1 LRIARNFHPD
11 NPTEDDNLSFLAELQ
26 WYDLEG
32 INLMGLWLSRIEQ
45 APPELSGSMDGNAMA
60 ECGQI
65 QGSLS
70 PVLDKVI
77 LSQALRPW

>member
-1 LRIARNFHPD
+1 
-11 NPTEDDNLSFLAELQ
+11 
-26 WYDLEG
+26 
-32 INLMGLWLSRIEQ
+32 MGLWLSRIEQ
-45 APPELSGSMDGNAMA
+45 APPEVSGIMDGNAID

-70 PVLDKVI
+70 LLKDKVI

>member
-1 LRIARNFHPD
+1 MLVYLDDDRSIKL
-11 NPTEDDNLSFLAELQ
+11 TEIDK
-26 WYDLEG
+26 
-32 INLMGLWLSRIEQ
+32 GLWLSRIEQ
-45 APPELSGSMDGNAMA
+45 APPEVSGTMDGNTID

-70 PVLDKVI
+70 LLEDKVI